1 MPKAQNWAVCNV
13 FAQKVVYYR
22 YMKILVTGGA
32 GYIGSAVTAALLA
45 LGHEVTVFDDFS
57 TGQKSKVPSG
67 ARVIAGNITDAAA
80 IAAVCA
86 DGTFGAVFHFAA
98 KKAVA
103 ESEKNPALYFTTN
116 VVGSQNLLAAMTAAK
131 IPRLIFSSTAAVYD
145 PTYTIAPVTE
155 DTLLGPVSVYG
166 SSKQIVEALIQAYGR
181 TRHLPHY
188 TILRYFNVAGDA
200 GLDYREAAAE
210 NVFPVIARTL
220 GSAQPFTIFGTD
232 YDTKD
237 GTCIRDYIHL
247 KDLVAGHVAALEAEE
262 SGIFNLGTGT
272 GYSVRE
278 LVAAFNNA
286 LPTPLL
292 VTEQAR
298 RSGDAPQVVADA
310 TRART
315 ILGWQPTHTL
325 KEMVEDTLRV
335 YR

>member
-1 MPKAQNWAVCNV
+1 
-13 FAQKVVYYR
+13 
-22 YMKILVTGGA
+22 MKILVTGGA

-57 TGQKSKVPSG
+57 TGQQSKVPNG
-67 ARVIAGNITDAAA
+67 ARIVAGSITDAAA
-80 IAAVCA
+80 ITAVCA
-86 DGTFGAVFHFAA
+86 DGAFGAVFHFAA
-98 KKAVA
+98 KKAVG
-103 ESEKNPALYFTTN
+103 ESEANPALYYTTN

-145 PTYTIAPVTE
+145 PAYTTLPVTE
-155 DTLLGPVSVYG
+155 DTPLGPVSVYG
-166 SSKQIVEALIQAYGR
+166 SSKWIVEEMILAYAR
-181 TRHLPHY
+181 TGHLRHY

-200 GLDYREAAAE
+200 GLDYREEAAQ

-220 GSAQPFTIFGTD
+220 TSAQPFTIFDTN

-247 KDLVAGHVAALEAEE
+247 RDLAVGHVAALNVSE

-278 LVAAFNNA
+278 LAAAFDA
-286 LPTPLL
+286 TLPTPLL
-292 VTEQAR
+292 VTEEAR
-298 RSGDAPQVVADA
+298 RPGDAPQVVADA

-315 ILGWQPTHTL
+315 VLGWQPTHTL

-335 YR
+335 YHNTTQ